1 MIVCILPLEVT
12 VAVRT
17 VIVIIRTENAV
28 VAATTAYII
37 FIILNEHRK
46 MRKKNMIALKC
57 STIMY
62 ASILT
67 YTLQNYCVHSN
78 TNGGL

>member
-28 VAATTAYII
+28 VVATTAYII
-37 FIILNEHRK
+37 FIILNEHPK

-57 STIMY
+57 STV
-62 ASILT
+62 LP
-67 YTLQNYCVHSN
+67 QNERMI
-78 TNGGL
+78 